1 MTRVI
6 LVNRDELVPWVPR
19 AQKAILVHKVTRA
32 QSVLL
37 AQQVKGA

>member
-1 MTRVI
+1 MI
-6 LVNRDELVPWVPR
+6 LVNQDELVLWVPR
-19 AQKAILVHKVTRA
+19 AQKAMLVRKVTRA